1 MLWQWAKSVD
11 FLKIFLIS
19 LLIILEPINESLGV
33 LNIATKSFVKVE
45 TDYEILLELR

>member
-1 MLWQWAKSVD
+1 M
-11 FLKIFLIS
+11 
-19 LLIILEPINESLGV
+19 LEPINESLGV